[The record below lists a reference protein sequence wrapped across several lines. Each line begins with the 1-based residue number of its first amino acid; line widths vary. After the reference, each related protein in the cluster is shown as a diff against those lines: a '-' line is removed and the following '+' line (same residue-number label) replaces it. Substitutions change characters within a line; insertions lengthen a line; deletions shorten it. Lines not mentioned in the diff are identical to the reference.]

1 MTHRPSTELN
11 EMNLTSAHAQ
21 SVIAGAQAKA
31 RDMGLRVV
39 IAVIDAGT
47 HLKALERMD
56 GAVLGSLDIA
66 IRKAKTA
73 ALFEADSETVWEY
86 CKPGAPAHALELT
99 NSGLAPFGGGVPL
112 RERDGRLIGALGV
125 SGGAVSQDIEIARA
139 ALAAFEAA
147 IHD

>member
-1 MTHRPSTELN
+1 MD
-11 EMNLTSAHAQ
+11 LTSAHAQ

-73 ALFEADSETVWEY
+73 ALFEADSEAVWEY

-99 NSGLAPFGGGVPL
+99 NSGLAPFGGGMPL
-112 RERDGRLIGALGV
+112 RARDGRLIGALGV
-125 SGGAVSQDIEIARA
+125 SGGAVSQDIEVAQA

-147 IHD
+147 IRD

>member
-1 MTHRPSTELN
+1 MD
-11 EMNLTSAHAQ
+11 LTSAHAQ
-21 SVIAGAQAKA
+21 SAIAGAQAKA
-31 RDMGLRVV
+31 RNMGLHVV

-73 ALFEADSETVWEY
+73 ALFQADSEAVWEY

-112 RERDGRLIGALGV
+112 RARDGRLIGALGV

-147 IHD
+147 IRD